1 MILTHHLRHQINKF
15 TILALSTNLAFSFLH
30 PQNTFQ
36 HALQMTTNKDE
47 VVPRTIYEKVL
58 DNPNYPPKMPFKDDD
73 FMRQDES
80 DDAIFYD
87 SPRL

>member
-1 MILTHHLRHQINKF
+1 
-15 TILALSTNLAFSFLH
+15 
-30 PQNTFQ
+30 
-36 HALQMTTNKDE
+36 MTTNKDE